1 MAQNELLHSVQ
12 GMDQLGKE
20 ELRDLFRLE
29 GIDAF
34 HLASIANQ
42 SCESV
47 HGRQV
52 TYVVNRNI
60 NFTNICRFNCRFCGF
75 HVDGNDPRGYFLT
88 NEGVRE
94 KVLEAK
100 QLEPACTEIC
110 IQGGIHP
117 DITIEVIEGYLH
129 AIKGVDP
136 SLHIHGFSPQE
147 IWNLAKVEKCS
158 VGEVLDRLRIAGLG
172 SVPGTAAEILV
183 DDVRRRICPSKVRTE
198 RWVDIIEM
206 VHRAGLPS
214 TATIMY
220 GHIETIEDII
230 EHLEIV
236 KGIQE
241 KTGGFTEFVPLPF
254 QKEGDINE
262 DLKRAVR
269 TPDGLL
275 DLKMHAIARLFF
287 KDCIPNIQCSWV
299 KLGVKF
305 CQVLVNAGAN
315 DFSGTLMEENITRS
329 AGGRHGQYLPSRSM
343 VKAILTAGKIP
354 VQRST
359 TYELL

>member
-1 MAQNELLHSVQ
+1 MVQNELLHSVQ
-12 GMDQLGKE
+12 SMDQLEKK
-20 ELRDLFRLE
+20 ELRDLFNME
-29 GIDAF
+29 SHDAF

-42 SCESV
+42 SCEAV
-47 HGRQV
+47 HGKQV

-60 NFTNICRFNCRFCGF
+60 NFTNVCRFNCRFCGF
-75 HVDGNDPRGYFLT
+75 HVDCNDPGGYFLT
-88 NEGVRE
+88 NDDVRE

-117 DITIEVIEGYLH
+117 DLTIEVIEGYLQ
-129 AIKGVDP
+129 AIKEVEP
-136 SLHIHGFSPQE
+136 TLHIHGFSPQE
-147 IWNLAKVEKCS
+147 IWNLSKVEKSS
-158 VGEVLDRLRIAGLG
+158 VEEVLDRLKVAGLG

-183 DDVRRRICPSKVRTE
+183 DGVRKRICPSKIPTN
-198 RWVDIIEM
+198 RWIDIIKM
-206 VHRAGLPS
+206 IHRAGLPS

-220 GHIETIEDII
+220 GHVETIEDII
-230 EHLEIV
+230 KHLEIV
-236 KGIQE
+236 RGIQK

-254 QKEGDINE
+254 QNEGDINE
-262 DLKRAVR
+262 GLKRIVKP
-269 TPDGLL
+269 PDGLL

-305 CQVLVNAGAN
+305 CQVLVNSGAN

-329 AGGRHGQYLPSRSM
+329 AGGRHGQYFPSRSM
-343 VKAILTAGKIP
+343 VRAILTAGKIP
-354 VQRST
+354 VQRT
-359 TYELL
+359 TIYELF